1 MSGARY
7 RVVSGTDED
16 QREKGVAERDGEDTI
31 LNHARRGK
39 LLDLA
44 RNAARNN
51 PTFATFLKQFDL
63 NAVGNEGGKAVIT
76 FSDGDYAKEVREQF
90 ARWTRNADFFD
101 GLNFNTVLKIILK
114 TELIGGDLVLLF
126 DDNLIEDSG
135 RILVYEPDEI
145 GNTTPAALEA
155 RYGKGAVQRLG
166 RVYTPNGQFQGVV
179 VSRSQRGQDEF
190 DPRKSYFLKKDPNE
204 SSFKDLW
211 LMPRNVFRIAQG
223 RGVTPVSS
231 SLSTIIDLHDYLSFE
246 IASAKK
252 NAQTLAQVTQ
262 DIPDDA
268 ELPSAF
274 DSDADFSNMT
284 DEEIEEAAKAEEDSQ
299 VPTVTL
305 DKIQAAGCV
314 YQVLPE
320 GYKLELLDTK
330 RPNINAIEFVR
341 WLAAQSASPLGL
353 TNVYATLK
361 CDTSYT
367 AFRGE
372 QLMAQPAFEEAQ
384 HFLEQICD
392 WCLYRWSRWAIR
404 KGIIEDRF
412 EGEEEDWI
420 RKVSWNWPRMKD
432 VDVVK
437 EQNAIALKLKNG
449 TGSYAEIY
457 GADWRERLEQIA
469 EEIRFCKEHGL
480 QHPSAMQTAPA
491 VQDED
496 EQRENNDSNQREEE

>member
-1 MSGARY
+1 M
-7 RVVSGTDED
+7 
-16 QREKGVAERDGEDTI
+16 
-31 LNHARRGK
+31 
-39 LLDLA
+39 
-44 RNAARNN
+44 
-51 PTFATFLKQFDL
+51 
-63 NAVGNEGGKAVIT
+63 
-76 FSDGDYAKEVREQF
+76 
-90 ARWTRNADFFD
+90 
-101 GLNFNTVLKIILK
+101 
-114 TELIGGDLVLLF
+114 
-126 DDNLIEDSG
+126 
-135 RILVYEPDEI
+135 
-145 GNTTPAALEA
+145 
-155 RYGKGAVQRLG
+155 
-166 RVYTPNGQFQGVV
+166 
-179 VSRSQRGQDEF
+179 
-190 DPRKSYFLKKDPNE
+190 
-204 SSFKDLW
+204 
-211 LMPRNVFRIAQG
+211 
-223 RGVTPVSS
+223 
-231 SLSTIIDLHDYLSFE
+231 
-246 IASAKK
+246 
-252 NAQTLAQVTQ
+252 
-262 DIPDDA
+262 
-268 ELPSAF
+268 
-274 DSDADFSNMT
+274 
-284 DEEIEEAAKAEEDSQ
+284 
-299 VPTVTL
+299 
-305 DKIQAAGCV
+305 

-412 EGEEEDWI
+412 EGEDEDWI

-469 EEIRFCKEHGL
+469 EEIKFCKEHGL

-496 EQRENNDSNQREEE
+496 EQSENNYSNQREEE